1 MNFLNVIASDLV
13 LMLMGRVIR
22 LQISAFQLFFI
33 SMQADCVI
41 WLGVI

>member
-33 SMQADCVI
+33 AMQADCVI

>member
-33 SMQADCVI
+33 SMQTDCVI